1 MNHQK
6 PAVPSHGGGGFLRV
20 RLDLAYDGGPF
31 SGWALQPGLLTVQ
44 GALEDSLAMILRRP
58 VRLTVAGRTDAGVHA
73 RGQVAHLDLTREEWD
88 GLNRGND
95 VEPSLALQRRI
106 NGALGRVLGNLTG
119 TVQVLEAAAAAP
131 GFDARFSALWRRY
144 SYRIAD
150 GSTARDPLQRGQ
162 TLWFN
167 DDLDVDL
174 MNAGAL
180 ELIGLGDFKAFAKPR
195 AGSTTIRTLQHFDF
209 TRQSD
214 GVIKINI
221 QADAFC
227 HNMVRALTG
236 AALRVGRGL
245 EGPHWMRERQLAG
258 VRDAKSVL
266 AGPHPLVFEEVSY
279 PHETEFSERAT
290 LTRAR
295 RTHAG
300 HPGTPF

>member
-1 MNHQK
+1 MQNPH
-6 PAVPSHGGGGFLRV
+6 PSPEELGLVRV
-20 RLDLAYDGGPF
+20 RLDIAYDGGPF
-31 SGWALQPGLLTVQ
+31 SGWAVQPGLVTVQ
-44 GALEDSLAMILRRP
+44 GALEEALALILRRR

-73 RGQVAHLDLTREEWD
+73 RGQVAHLDLKQDEWD
-88 GLNRGND
+88 SLNRGHD

-119 TVQVLEAAAAAP
+119 AVQVLSVAAAAP

-150 GSTARDPLQRGQ
+150 GSTARDPLQRAQ

-167 DDLDVDL
+167 HDLDMDL
-174 MNAGAL
+174 MNAGAV

-195 AGSTTIRTLQHFDF
+195 VGSTTIRTLQHFDF
-209 TRQSD
+209 TRQDD
-214 GVIKINI
+214 GVININI

-236 AALRVGRGL
+236 AALRVGRGV

-266 AGPHPLVFEEVSY
+266 AGAHPLVFEEVNY
-279 PHETEFSERAT
+279 PDEAEFGERAT